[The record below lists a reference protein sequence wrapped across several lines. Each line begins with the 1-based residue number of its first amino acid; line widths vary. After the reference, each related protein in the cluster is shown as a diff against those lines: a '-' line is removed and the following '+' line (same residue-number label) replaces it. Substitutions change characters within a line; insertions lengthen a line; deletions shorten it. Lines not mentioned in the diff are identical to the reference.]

1 MSVTNNV
8 FLALME
14 MLAAKQPIAAGA
26 LIEAMRN
33 DGHNTVEVR
42 QAIQLA
48 FERGR
53 IKLDDRMRVVIA
65 EQVRVAA

>member
-8 FLALME
+8 FLALMDL
-14 MLAAKQPIAAGA
+14 LATRQPISASA
-26 LIEAMRN
+26 LIEAMK
-33 DGHNTVEVR
+33 DKGHDSVEIR

-53 IKLDDRMRVVIA
+53 VKLDANMRVVIA
-65 EQVRVAA
+65 ERQLVAA